1 MDFNLNDE
9 QKLIQETAREFA
21 EKEIWPVAAEHDEQA
36 KWPTEVY
43 AKAGELGFTNVCAPE
58 KYGGPGLGVLDNI
71 LVTEQLSWG
80 CLAIGA
86 TVTNNTLVSEIVHQ
100 GNEEQQEKYFTRML
114 AGEVGAYAATEPDAG
129 SDVLGIKTRA
139 EKRGDE
145 YVIKGSKI
153 WISGAPE
160 STFLS
165 VLTKTDPEAGYKG
178 LTWFLIDVDTPG
190 LEIGKPIP
198 KLGQKA
204 SLTSEV
210 FLNDVVV
217 PASARIGNDGD
228 GFLNA
233 MKAFDGSRPWVASF
247 ALGLMQRCLDLSV
260 AYAKERIAFGKPII
274 VNQAISHKLAEM
286 KMRIEASRLL
296 TYKAAALAD
305 AGQRNTVEASCA
317 KAFASD
323 SAMWIAS
330 EAVQIHGGFGY
341 SKEYPVEKL
350 FRDAKVLQI
359 YEGTSEIQ
367 RNIIARELANQ

>member
-9 QKLIQETAREFA
+9 QKLIQDTAREFA
-21 EKEIWPVAAEHDEQA
+21 EKEIWPVSEEHDVEA
-36 KWPTEVY
+36 KWPAEVY
-43 AKAGELGFTNVCAPE
+43 AKAGELGLTNVCAPE
-58 KYGGPGLGVLDNI
+58 EFGGPGLGVLDNI

-86 TVTNNTLVSEIVHQ
+86 SVTTNTLVSEIVRQ
-100 GNEEQQEKYFTRML
+100 GNEEQREKYYTRML
-114 AGEVGAYAATEPDAG
+114 AGEIGAYAATEPGAG
-129 SDVLGIKTRA
+129 SDIAGMKTRA
-139 EKRGDE
+139 VKQGDD
-145 YVIKGSKI
+145 YVINGSKI
-153 WISGAPE
+153 WISGASV
-160 STFLS
+160 STFMA
-165 VLTKTDPEAGYKG
+165 VLTKTDPDAGHKG
-178 LTWFLIDVDTPG
+178 LTWFLVETETPG
-190 LEIGKPIP
+190 LEVGKPIP

-210 FLNDVVV
+210 FFNDVVV
-217 PASARIGNDGD
+217 PASARVGNEGD
-228 GFLNA
+228 GFMNA
-233 MKAFDGSRPWVASF
+233 MNAFDGSRPWVASF

-286 KMRIEASRLL
+286 KMRLEASRLL

-305 AGQRNTVEASCA
+305 EGKRNTVEASCA
-317 KAFASD
+317 KAFAAD

-330 EAVQIHGGFGY
+330 EAVQIHGGYGY